1 MDKNIRESVIAAV
14 TGIMILAM
22 TLLAGCSDGS
32 VSGKWYPI
40 VEDPATAMGSIELNA
55 DGEFRTDGLV
65 GDWEES
71 DGIVQT
77 NLLGFHEVYQVGEYE
92 GYQVL
97 YDDRGRLAYCQ
108 SAEDAETIYQM
119 AIGSTGSL

>member
-1 MDKNIRESVIAAV
+1 MGNNIRKSFIAAV
-14 TGIMILAM
+14 TGLMILAM
-22 TLLAGCSDGS
+22 ALLSGCSGTNIT
-32 VSGKWYPI
+32 GKWYPV

-55 DGEFRTDGLV
+55 DGEFRTDGLI

>member
-1 MDKNIRESVIAAV
+1 MNNNIRKSFIAAV
-14 TGIMILAM
+14 TGLMILAM
-22 TLLAGCSDGS
+22 ALLSGCSGTNIT
-32 VSGKWYPI
+32 GKWYPV

-97 YDDRGRLAYCQ
+97 YDDRGRLAFCQ